1 MKKQVSA
8 CAAALACVLVAS
20 VSAAVSVP
28 GVVFKLEVKATG
40 QPATTLTASI
50 DGANLKM
57 DIPQPGGAGAAVI
70 FRGAEK
76 EMVMVD
82 HGRKSYVVMDQATMK
97 NLTGQMSAA
106 MKQMEAQMK
115 NMPPEQR
122 AMMEQMMK
130 GRGMMPPGAQSAP
143 TELRRTSER
152 GKHSGYDAVKYE
164 AVQGGKVK
172 RVLWVTEWS
181 SVAGASEARQAFESM
196 AAFSEDLMSGLGPM
210 AQNLT
215 QNGFQDLKTLN
226 GFPVLTI
233 EYDDAG
239 TVVSE
244 TRLVS
249 ATTETVPAD
258 AFTPPA
264 GYTRDSIGR

>member
-1 MKKQVSA
+1 MKRQVSA
-8 CAAALACVLVAS
+8 GAVALACVLVAS
-20 VSAAVSVP
+20 VSARVSAP
-28 GVVFKLEVKATG
+28 GVVFKLEVRTTG
-40 QPATTLTASI
+40 QPAATLTASI

-57 DIPQPGGAGAAVI
+57 DIPQPSGAGAAVI
-70 FRGAEK
+70 FRGAQK
-76 EMVMVD
+76 EMVMID

-97 NLTGQMSAA
+97 DLAGQMSAA
-106 MKQMEAQMK
+106 MKQVEAQMK

-130 GRGMMPPGAQSAP
+130 GRGMMPPSAQSAP

-152 GKHSGYDAVKYE
+152 GRHSGYDAVKYE

-172 RVLWVTEWS
+172 RVLWVTQWS
-181 SVAGASEARQAFESM
+181 SMAGAAEARQAFESM
-196 AAFSEDLMSGLGPM
+196 ATFSEDLISALGPM

-215 QNGFQDLKTLN
+215 RNGFQDLKTLN

-239 TVVSE
+239 VVVSE

-249 ATTETVPAD
+249 ATSEAVPAD
-258 AFTPPA
+258 TFAPPA